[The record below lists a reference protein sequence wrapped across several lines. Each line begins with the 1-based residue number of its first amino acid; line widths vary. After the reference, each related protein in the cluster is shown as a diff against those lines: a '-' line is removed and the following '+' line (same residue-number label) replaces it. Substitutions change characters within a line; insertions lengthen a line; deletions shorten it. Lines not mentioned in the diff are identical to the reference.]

1 MSPQDL
7 LFTRDHEWIES
18 GKSPTRIGI
27 SDYAQGELT
36 DVVYVELPEAGAEVQ
51 KGSVIVTLESVKAT
65 SDVFSPVDGKVTAV
79 NSDLEV
85 SPQKI
90 NEDPY
95 GEGWLVEIE
104 VADPAPL
111 EGLMDFEAY
120 EKYLE
125 GTGE

>member
-1 MSPQDL
+1 MDQQNL

-18 GKSPTRIGI
+18 GKSPARFGI
-27 SDYAQGELT
+27 SDYAQKELT
-36 DVVYVELPEAGAEVQ
+36 DVVYVELPEEGAEVK
-51 KGSVIVTLESVKAT
+51 KGEVVVTLESVKAT
-65 SDVFSPVDGKVTAV
+65 SDVYSPVDGRVTAV
-79 NSDLEV
+79 NSALED

-104 VADPAPL
+104 VADPGPL

-120 EKYLE
+120 EKYLDS
-125 GTGE
+125 GA